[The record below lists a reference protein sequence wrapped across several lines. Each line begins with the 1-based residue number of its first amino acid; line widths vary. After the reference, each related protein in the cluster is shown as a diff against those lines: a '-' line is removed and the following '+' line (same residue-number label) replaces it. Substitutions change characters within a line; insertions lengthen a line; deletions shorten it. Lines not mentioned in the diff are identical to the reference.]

1 MYIPLSRHTRPCSRK
16 SWTGPGPRWPRCLDT
31 EKLRSIRCYGAS
43 PSPPAIAACS
53 ATETHDSGPEAEA
66 SSYNSKTYQTHL
78 VQPAPATRS
87 TRVWW
92 WCTRRGGWGRRGQL
106 RRRRRG
112 KLNRGAAAC
121 FRSSRARGTAKTAPR
136 VAQTNKSTT
145 CSKRDGTLKH

>member
-87 TRVWW
+87 TRV
-92 WCTRRGGWGRRGQL
+92 CGGARDEGV
-106 RRRRRG
+106 
-112 KLNRGAAAC
+112 GAGADSFGDDVAA
-121 FRSSRARGTAKTAPR
+121 
-136 VAQTNKSTT
+136 N
-145 CSKRDGTLKH
+145 